1 MADAKRHRPFSAWP
15 NVTLTGPGG
24 ENGADLLRELA
35 GDPDTLEAVFA
46 CTMGLNAAAILQMMG
61 CRCDVFAVFAC
72 HHPERCW
79 QGDPSER
86 RHPKTAGEE
95 PAVEGYPDVRLLFP
109 PFCDAPER
117 RPAYEQRHQ
126 HQAPRGLIGCV
137 HPKLLLFFRAE
148 SLRVV
153 VATANLTKGG
163 WTCTRNHLWQQEF
176 PARTD
181 ADADAD
187 WLRLLPDGGFASEIA
202 CLVASLMVRPRHQ
215 TGTESAA
222 HARTGPHRG
231 TGAVRAPSR

>member
-86 RHPKTAGEE
+86 RHPKTAPTCGSSSR
-95 PAVEGYPDVRLLFP
+95 PSAT
-109 PFCDAPER
+109 R
-117 RPAYEQRHQ
+117 RSGAR
-126 HQAPRGLIGCV
+126 RTSSGTST
-137 HPKLLLFFRAE
+137 R
-148 SLRVV
+148 LRV
-153 VATANLTKGG
+153 G
-163 WTCTRNHLWQQEF
+163 
-176 PARTD
+176 
-181 ADADAD
+181 
-187 WLRLLPDGGFASEIA
+187 
-202 CLVASLMVRPRHQ
+202 
-215 TGTESAA
+215 
-222 HARTGPHRG
+222 
-231 TGAVRAPSR
+231 